1 MSFEEVINTVTA
13 LCLLVTTI
21 NVLSISII
29 AVSRMKKKPNN
40 AEGIKQI
47 EVPKEVVSKTSTNY
61 NKMKF
66 VEVRDIAKQKGVKKY
81 YKLNKA
87 ELIREL
93 KKIEGI

>member
-1 MSFEEVINTVTA
+1 MNFEEVINTVTA

-29 AVSRMKKKPNN
+29 AVSRMKNKPNN
-40 AEGIKQI
+40 TEGTKQI

-81 YKLNKA
+81 YKLKKA

>member
-1 MSFEEVINTVTA
+1 MNFEEVINTVTA

-29 AVSRMKKKPNN
+29 AVSRMKNKPNN
-40 AEGIKQI
+40 TEGTKQTD
-47 EVPKEVVSKTSTNY
+47 VPKEVVSKTSTNY

-81 YKLNKA
+81 YKIKKA
-87 ELIREL
+87 EMIREL

>member
-13 LCLLVTTI
+13 LCLLITTI

-40 AEGIKQI
+40 TESTKQI

-81 YKLNKA
+81 YKLKKA

>member
-29 AVSRMKKKPNN
+29 AVSRMKNKSNN
-40 AEGIKQI
+40 TEDVKQTDI
-47 EVPKEVVSKTSTNY
+47 SKEVVNKTSQNY